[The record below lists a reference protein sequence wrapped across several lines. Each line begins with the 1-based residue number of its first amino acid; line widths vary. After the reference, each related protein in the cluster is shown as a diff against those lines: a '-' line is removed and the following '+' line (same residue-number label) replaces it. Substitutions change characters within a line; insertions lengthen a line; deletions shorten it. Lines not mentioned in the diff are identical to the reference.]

1 MQVEGQHGL
10 SLLRPMATGARV
22 SNTYPTYLILGDS
35 LSKERLIS
43 DSIYFPHGFYIKE
56 IRYEMGM
63 RSISLLGGVTAHQ
76 DYDG

>member
-1 MQVEGQHGL
+1 MNASYRLNTCKSRGSIFLAIEM
-10 SLLRPMATGARV
+10 MATGARV
-22 SNTYPTYLILGDS
+22 SNTYPTCLILGDS

-63 RSISLLGGVTAHQ
+63 RSISLLAG
-76 DYDG
+76 

>member
-1 MQVEGQHGL
+1 MQVEGQHEL
-10 SLLRPMATGARV
+10 SLLSLMATGARV
-22 SNTYPTYLILGDS
+22 SNAYPTFRTLRDS

-63 RSISLLGGVTAHQ
+63 RSISLLGG
-76 DYDG
+76 